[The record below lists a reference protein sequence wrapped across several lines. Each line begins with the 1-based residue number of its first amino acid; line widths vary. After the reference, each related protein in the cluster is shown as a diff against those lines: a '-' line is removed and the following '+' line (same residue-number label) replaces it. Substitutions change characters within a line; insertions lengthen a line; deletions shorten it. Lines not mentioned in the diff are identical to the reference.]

1 MRLVLGDT
9 PGDADHYAAGDHEA
23 ASGLADQ
30 TSFLAENHR
39 MAAATVVA
47 QLPMKLSVQETRH
60 FPVDHYFKVSISGC
74 GVSQLYSLTAVT
86 YGCSGSNSER
96 RSVPSCWRLLAMI
109 KKLISVLSAA
119 VLMSAV
125 AFGAH
130 AAEKVNYD
138 AKSFA
143 AAQAAG
149 KPILV
154 EIHATWC
161 PTCKAQ
167 APILSDLEKQDKF
180 RNLTVFHVDFDSQ
193 KDAVKAFGARMQ
205 STLITFKGSL
215 ETGRSVGDTNPSS
228 IAALL
233 DKTT

>member
-1 MRLVLGDT
+1 LGFSLELQR
-9 PGDADHYAAGDHEA
+9 G
-23 ASGLADQ
+23 
-30 TSFLAENHR
+30 
-39 MAAATVVA
+39 
-47 QLPMKLSVQETRH
+47 
-60 FPVDHYFKVSISGC
+60 VSI
-74 GVSQLYSLTAVT
+74 LL
-86 YGCSGSNSER
+86 E
-96 RSVPSCWRLLAMI
+96 VPAMP
-109 KKLISVLSAA
+109 KKLISALSAVVVMS
-119 VLMSAV
+119 VL
-125 AFGAH
+125 AFGAR
-130 AAEKVNYD
+130 AAEKLNYD

-180 RNLTVFHVDFDSQ
+180 KNLMVFRVDFDSQ

-205 STLITFKGSL
+205 STLITFKGSQ

-228 IAALL
+228 IAGLL

>member
-1 MRLVLGDT
+1 M
-9 PGDADHYAAGDHEA
+9 P
-23 ASGLADQ
+23 
-30 TSFLAENHR
+30 
-39 MAAATVVA
+39 
-47 QLPMKLSVQETRH
+47 
-60 FPVDHYFKVSISGC
+60 
-74 GVSQLYSLTAVT
+74 
-86 YGCSGSNSER
+86 
-96 RSVPSCWRLLAMI
+96 
-109 KKLISVLSAA
+109 KKLISALLAVVVMSVLS
-119 VLMSAV
+119 
-125 AFGAH
+125 FGAR
-130 AAEKVNYD
+130 AAEKLNYD

-167 APILSDLEKQDKF
+167 GPILSELEKQDKF
-180 RNLTVFHVDFDSQ
+180 GNLMVFRVDFDSQ

-205 STLITFKGSL
+205 STLITFKGSQ

>member
-1 MRLVLGDT
+1 
-9 PGDADHYAAGDHEA
+9 
-23 ASGLADQ
+23 
-30 TSFLAENHR
+30 
-39 MAAATVVA
+39 
-47 QLPMKLSVQETRH
+47 
-60 FPVDHYFKVSISGC
+60 
-74 GVSQLYSLTAVT
+74 
-86 YGCSGSNSER
+86 
-96 RSVPSCWRLLAMI
+96 MI
-109 KKLISVLSAA
+109 KKLVSVLFAG
-119 VLMSAV
+119 VVMSAV

-180 RNLTVFHVDFDSQ
+180 KNFHVDFDSQ

-205 STLITFKGSL
+205 STLITFKGPL
-215 ETGRSVGDTNPSS
+215 ETGRSVGDTNPGS

>member
-1 MRLVLGDT
+1 
-9 PGDADHYAAGDHEA
+9 
-23 ASGLADQ
+23 
-30 TSFLAENHR
+30 
-39 MAAATVVA
+39 
-47 QLPMKLSVQETRH
+47 
-60 FPVDHYFKVSISGC
+60 
-74 GVSQLYSLTAVT
+74 
-86 YGCSGSNSER
+86 
-96 RSVPSCWRLLAMI
+96 MI
-109 KKLISVLSAA
+109 KKLVSVLFAA
-119 VLMSAV
+119 VVMSAV

-180 RNLTVFHVDFDSQ
+180 KNLMVFRVD
-193 KDAVKAFGARMQ
+193 
-205 STLITFKGSL
+205 
-215 ETGRSVGDTNPSS
+215 
-228 IAALL
+228 LL
-233 DKTT
+233 DSWTWRPANRK

>member
-1 MRLVLGDT
+1 MPKKVISALS
-9 PGDADHYAAGDHEA
+9 A
-23 ASGLADQ
+23 
-30 TSFLAENHR
+30 
-39 MAAATVVA
+39 VVV
-47 QLPMKLSVQETRH
+47 M
-60 FPVDHYFKVSISGC
+60 
-74 GVSQLYSLTAVT
+74 
-86 YGCSGSNSER
+86 
-96 RSVPSCWRLLAMI
+96 
-109 KKLISVLSAA
+109 SVL
-119 VLMSAV
+119 
-125 AFGAH
+125 AFGAR
-130 AAEKVNYD
+130 AAEKLNYD
-138 AKSFA
+138 SKSFA

-180 RNLTVFHVDFDSQ
+180 RNLMVFRVDFDSQ

-205 STLITFKGSL
+205 STLITFKGSQ